1 MEIGISTASLFK
13 RQYNEDALV
22 TLDGLDARVV
32 EVFLGSYCEYTK
44 EFATLLKSRQGS
56 LKVHS
61 IHTLNTHFEPQL
73 FGDNPRAIDDA
84 YRILENCLST
94 ANTLGATNYTLHGI
108 ARFKKNILYN
118 NYENIGK
125 KFVKLNDFCLERNV
139 NLCLENV
146 EWAYYNHVGFYTEIA
161 KYCKGL
167 KTCLDVK
174 QARVSGDSYVD
185 YIKEMAG
192 SINTVHLSDISESE
206 KICLPG
212 KGVFDFDDLFKRL
225 LDTGFDGNMLIEVY
239 NNDYG
244 EIEELKESLDFLR
257 DKASKYFKR

>member
-22 TLDGLDARVV
+22 TLNNLGARVV
-32 EVFLGSYCEYTK
+32 EVFLGSYCEYTS
-44 EFATLLKSRQGS
+44 EFANLLKSRQGN

-73 FGDNPRAIDDA
+73 FGDNPRAVNDA
-84 YRILENCLST
+84 YKILENCLNT
-94 ANTLGATNYTLHGI
+94 ANLLGAKNYTLHGI

-118 NYENIGK
+118 NYEDIGK
-125 KFVKLNDFCLERNV
+125 KFNKLNDFCLQKNV
-139 NLCLENV
+139 FLCLENV
-146 EWAYYNHVGFYTEIA
+146 EWAYYNRVGFYTQIS

-185 YIKEMAG
+185 YINEMG
-192 SINTVHLSDISESE
+192 ENINTVHLSDVNNNG

-212 KGVFDFDDLFKRL
+212 KGIFDFDDLFKRL
-225 LDTGFDGNMLIEVY
+225 SDFGFNGSMLIEVY
-239 NNDYG
+239 NGDYG
-244 EIEELKESLDFLR
+244 EIEELKESLLFLE
-257 DKASKYFKR
+257 DKAKKYFAK